1 MDIHFECTMC
11 GKCCH
16 NLKLPMS
23 MEEAIIWAERGGSVQ
38 ILCEAVPW
46 PEEPAPDNLQAQS
59 KRRRSFLATSGK
71 LPTRIVV
78 ILAASFEGACPHLQ
92 ADSSCGIYEERPRV
106 CRIYPAEINPFVQLQ
121 PEGKAC
127 PPEAWAPTQPLLMRG
142 HRLVNAE
149 IATLIEESRAADAN
163 DAEAKG
169 RLCASLEIS
178 TAAMANEGFTVYS
191 PPRGR
196 LLPELRRALQPASHN
211 ETLDDSLPA
220 WKFVSNRREIVTMLA
235 SAGAL
240 GTFMSPGR
248 TAEFEYLGFFP
259 DSP

>member
-23 MEEAIIWAERGGSVQ
+23 MEEAIIWSERGGSVQ

-46 PEEPAPDNLQAQS
+46 PEEPASDNLQAQS
-59 KRRRSFLATSGK
+59 KRRRSFLAMSGE

-106 CRIYPAEINPFVQLQ
+106 CRIYPAEINPFVELV

-127 PPEAWAPTQPLLMRG
+127 PPEAWAPTQPILMRG

-149 IATLIEESRAADAN
+149 IAALIEQSRAADAN
-163 DAEAKG
+163 DAQAKG
-169 RLCASLEIS
+169 RMCTYLDIN
-178 TAAMANEGFTVYS
+178 TAAMANEGFVVYS
-191 PPRGR
+191 PTRGH
-196 LLPELRRALQPASHN
+196 LLQALKRARRDEGAG
-211 ETLDDSLPA
+211 ESLPA
-220 WKFVSNRREIVTMLA
+220 WNFVSNRRETVAMLE

-240 GTFMSPGR
+240 GTMVSPTP
-248 TAEFEYLGFFP
+248 TAAFEYLGFFP

>member
-1 MDIHFECTMC
+1 MDIHFDCTMC

-23 MEEAIIWAERGGSVQ
+23 MEEAIVWAERGGTVQ
-38 ILCEAVPW
+38 LLCEAVPW
-46 PEEPAPDNLQAQS
+46 PEEPASDNLQAQS
-59 KRRRSFLATSGK
+59 KRRRSFLAMSGN

-78 ILAASFEGACPHLQ
+78 ILAASFEGACPHLK

-106 CRIYPAEINPFVQLQ
+106 CRIYPAEINPFVQLV

-127 PPEAWAPTQPLLMRG
+127 PPEAWAPTQPLLMSG

-149 IATLIEESRAADAN
+149 IATLIEQSRAADAN
-163 DAEAKG
+163 DAPAKG
-169 RLCASLEIS
+169 RLCAFLGIH
-178 TAAMANEGFTVYS
+178 TAAMANEGFVVYS
-191 PPRGR
+191 PPRGH
-196 LLPELRRALQPASHN
+196 LLDALKRARSDEDAGEH
-211 ETLDDSLPA
+211 LPA
-220 WKFVSNRREIVTMLA
+220 WSFVSNRRETVGMLE

-240 GTFMSPGR
+240 GAVMSPAR